1 MYSQILIVAKEVSD
15 LIKEVPA
22 PIWGG
27 GDILDPDPAQV
38 KPW

>member
-1 MYSQILIVAKEVSD
+1 MLHKMYSQILIVAKEVSD

-27 GDILDPDPAQV
+27 GGHPGS
-38 KPW
+38 